1 MFRSAALLA
10 FIGKSFICSLPILER
25 RFVFNCRNSYVCIG
39 RLICRCNSIGFTPHI
54 SLTDC
59 IYFFNRHITAGSA
72 YAFTGTPLNANIPRS
87 TSALQMSSI
96 TGIKA
101 REILDSRGNPTVE
114 VRSRHEQISKDCRQ
128 SNLYF
133 FCNYIMCAYHNMLCA
148 STLC

>member
-10 FIGKSFICSLPILER
+10 FIGKSFGCSLPLLTKKEDTSSI
-25 RFVFNCRNSYVCIG
+25 NCRNLRLRRIG
-39 RLICRCNSIGFTPHI
+39 HESAVAIQLDLFTPHI

-59 IYFFNRHITAGSA
+59 VYFFDRHITAGTA

-114 VRSRHEQISKDCRQ
+114 VRNKTPSDTE
-128 SNLYF
+128 
-133 FCNYIMCAYHNMLCA
+133 
-148 STLC
+148 TP

>member
-1 MFRSAALLA
+1 MNPQF
-10 FIGKSFICSLPILER
+10 
-25 RFVFNCRNSYVCIG
+25 
-39 RLICRCNSIGFTPHI
+39 NSIGFIYATYI

-59 IYFFNRHITAGSA
+59 VYFFDRHITAGSA

-114 VRSRHEQISKDCRQ
+114 VRNKTPSDIE
-128 SNLYF
+128 
-133 FCNYIMCAYHNMLCA
+133 
-148 STLC
+148 TP

>member
-1 MFRSAALLA
+1 MNPQFAILLD
-10 FIGKSFICSLPILER
+10 L
-25 RFVFNCRNSYVCIG
+25 
-39 RLICRCNSIGFTPHI
+39 FTPHI

-59 IYFFNRHITAGSA
+59 VYFFDRHITAGTA

-114 VRSRHEQISKDCRQ
+114 VRNKTPSDTE
-128 SNLYF
+128 
-133 FCNYIMCAYHNMLCA
+133 
-148 STLC
+148 TP